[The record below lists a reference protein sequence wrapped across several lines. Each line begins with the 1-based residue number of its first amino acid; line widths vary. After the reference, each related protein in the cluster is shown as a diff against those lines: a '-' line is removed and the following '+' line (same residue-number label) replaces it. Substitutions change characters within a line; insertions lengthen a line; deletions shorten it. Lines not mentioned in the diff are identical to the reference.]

1 MKDVSYLVLSAGG
14 LGRKEEEKPS
24 TAKTRDMKGGC
35 G

>member
-14 LGRKEEEKPS
+14 LGRKEDKPS
-24 TAKTRDMKGGC
+24 IAKTRDMKGGC